1 MPTAENSVLY
11 YEDGQT
17 YVPMTELTDSGDH
30 KTFDSNAECWSDE
43 AGFSPVIKPDGVLT
57 GLVVSPA
64 VSGASDRVDVS
75 AGSLN
80 LAGVVTA
87 LTASVDNVCLRGADA
102 NICRINSITITSA
115 GVVAVVNGVDGAALS
130 ETRGAAG
137 GPPFIPVGSVEI
149 AQVRFSSVT
158 AATVASSNILAV
170 PNRHREMAFYPAIA
184 RVNLMREQDTI
195 LSTAGVDFSTALMC
209 NHTANTPKKVYAQY
223 YEPDFTEVLKATDF
237 QPAAI
242 SMTTSSQ
249 PVYGGA
255 IGEVSSS
262 LKNGKFKVFLENGIS
277 DPILRKEGKKIWFKY
292 YADRLQTENFILT
305 QGYLG
310 ITPNYPARSSITAD
324 CTINAVDP
332 GKRITG

>member
-1 MPTAENSVLY
+1 MTTAENSVLY

-17 YVPMTELTDSGDH
+17 FVPMTELTDSADH
-30 KTFDSNAECWSDE
+30 KSFNSTAECWSDE

-57 GLVVSPA
+57 GLVVTPA
-64 VSGASDRVDVS
+64 ASGSNDKIDIS
-75 AGSLN
+75 AGTLN
-80 LAGVVTA
+80 LAGVATT
-87 LTASVDNVCLRGADA
+87 LTASADNTCLRSSDT
-102 NICRINSITITSA
+102 NICRINSITVTSA
-115 GVVAVVNGVDGAALS
+115 GTVAVVSGVAHTAFS
-130 ETRGAAG
+130 EERGADG
-137 GPPFIPVGSVEI
+137 GPPYIPAGSIEI
-149 AQVRFSSVT
+149 AQVRLSSIT
-158 AATVASSNILAV
+158 AAPVAASEIKAV
-170 PNRHREMAFYPAIA
+170 PNRHREMANYPSIV
-184 RVNLMREQDTI
+184 RINLIREQDTI
-195 LSTAGVDFSTALMC
+195 LGAPGVDFSTALMR
-209 NHTANTPKKVYAQY
+209 NHIGSTTKKVYAQY

-292 YADRLQTENFILT
+292 YTDRLQTENYILT

-324 CTINAVDP
+324 CTINALDP

>member
-1 MPTAENSVLY
+1 MTTAENSVLY

-17 YVPMTELTDSGDH
+17 FMPMTELADAGDH
-30 KTFDSNAECWSDE
+30 KTFNSNAECWSDE
-43 AGFSPVIKPDGVLT
+43 AGFSPVVKADGVLT
-57 GLVVSPA
+57 GLIVTPA
-64 VSGASDRVDVS
+64 LSAANDKVDLS

-80 LAGVVTA
+80 LAGVAAT
-87 LTASVDNVCLRGADA
+87 LSASADKACLRGSGTD
-102 NICRINSITITSA
+102 ICRINSITITSA
-115 GVVAVVNGVDGAALS
+115 GVVAVVSGVAHTAFS
-130 ETRGAAG
+130 EVRGADG
-137 GPPFIPVGSVEI
+137 GPPFISVGSVEI
-149 AQVRFSSVT
+149 AQVRFSSIT
-158 AATVASSNILAV
+158 AAPVAGSEIKAV
-170 PNRHREMAFYPAIA
+170 PNRHREMANYPAI
-184 RVNLMREQDTI
+184 VKINLIREQDTLI
-195 LSTAGVDFSTALMC
+195 GVAGVDLSTALMC
-209 NHTANTPKKVYAQY
+209 NHSGNTTKKVYAQY

-277 DPILRKEGKKIWFKY
+277 DPILKKEGKKIWFKY
-292 YADRLQTENFILT
+292 YADRLQTENYILT

-310 ITPNYPARSSITAD
+310 ITPSYPARSSITAD
-324 CTINAVDP
+324 CTINAIDP